1 MMNCFKKALWM
12 AALGILLAAGSAQAA
27 DTFEFKGVWLRP
39 VADEAEARVQLDHIQ
54 KAGFDAVYV
63 ETFYHG
69 FTLHPNKYV
78 PVRPEMEGRDML
90 RFYLDECHKRGLEYH
105 AWIEVFYW
113 EVDTTL
119 YPQFP
124 KTPLFEKHP
133 EWMTLL
139 RDGRHTGHVE
149 QAHLFAEPAHP
160 QVQRFLV
167 GFLKDLLRRYEID
180 GLNLDYI
187 RYPAGNIDSGYSEYA
202 RKKYK
207 RLAGIDPIEIPVDP
221 ANPQW
226 IKWVEF
232 REAQVVQLVGK
243 IWRMKEKVKP
253 DIILSAAIFQEYYN
267 DRYRGHH
274 LQDWKGML
282 RDGSLDAICPMA
294 YGGSLP
300 AIERQVGGVK
310 QVIDD
315 CGHSVD
321 LYPALAIRRKSV
333 DSYSGAGHP
342 PIRQQMELLNKL
354 GIPGFSVFC
363 YSWIMDSE
371 EGLDLLK

>member
-1 MMNCFKKALWM
+1 MK
-12 AALGILLAAGSAQAA
+12 
-27 DTFEFKGVWLRP
+27 
-39 VADEAEARVQLDHIQ
+39 

-78 PVRPEMEGRDML
+78 PVRPEMAGRDML
-90 RFYLDECHKRGLEYH
+90 RFYLDECHRRGLEYH

-167 GFLKDLLRRYEID
+167 GFLKDMLRRYEID

-207 RLAGIDPIEIPVDP
+207 RLAGIAPIDIPVAP

-226 IKWVEF
+226 IEWVEF
-232 REAQVVQLVGK
+232 REAQVVQLVDK
-243 IWRMKEKVKP
+243 ILRMKEKVKP
-253 DIILSAAIFQEYYN
+253 EIVLSAAIFQEYYN
-267 DRYRGHH
+267 SRYQGHH
-274 LQDWKGML
+274 LQDWKSML

-294 YGGSLP
+294 YGGSP
-300 AIERQVGGVK
+300 PGQRKTGGRHEAGDRRMWAIGGPLSGPGDSAANRS
-310 QVIDD
+310 I
-315 CGHSVD
+315 
-321 LYPALAIRRKSV
+321 
-333 DSYSGAGHP
+333 SYSSSGHP
-342 PIRQQMELLNKL
+342 PIRQTDGAAEQVEL
-354 GIPGFSVFC
+354 PGFSVFC

-371 EGLDLLK
+371 EGLIWLK